1 MMDGFMSCYKIYLP
15 LDPNEIKST
24 GGAPVA
30 KMKFGSIMSNVRK
43 ASIAS
48 KDSVDTSKSTPANS
62 VSGLV
67 SSASTRKGS
76 EKDKDKKKSGSGLS
90 KFKTGFLSKGKKKSE
105 KEAAVVSTG
114 KELKHRLFFRE
125 KRELTDEEI
134 LQAIGEDD
142 SQKIV
147 AQSMDEIANAATVM
161 KKFLDGKRPLS
172 ETIAGGDTTNKTSI
186 PGSVLYVGSL
196 KARLSKTEGD
206 EDGLK
211 AIRSNAVMN
220 TTVFLG
226 KMISRKDKYGL
237 IRGGSNMTGEEE
249 VLFVKRQHEEMF
261 KRAWILYKE
270 AIEGEKEDDA
280 DASTGAEP
288 KAKAKAP

>member
-1 MMDGFMSCYKIYLP
+1 M
-15 LDPNEIKST
+15 
-24 GGAPVA
+24 GGPVA

-43 ASIAS
+43 ASVAS
-48 KDSVDTSKSTPANS
+48 KDSVDTSKSTPASS
-62 VSGLV
+62 VSGVV

-76 EKDKDKKKSGSGLS
+76 EKDKDKKKSGAGLS
-90 KFKTGFLSKGKKKSE
+90 KFKTGFLSKGKKKAE
-105 KEAAVVSTG
+105 KEAVVSTG
-114 KELKHRLFFRE
+114 KELKQRLFFRE

-147 AQSMDEIANAATVM
+147 AQSMDEIANAASVM
-161 KKFLDGKRPLS
+161 KKFLDGKRPLT
-172 ETIAGGDTTNKTSI
+172 EEAKGCDVTNATTI

-196 KARLSKTEGD
+196 KARLSKTGEN

-211 AIRSNAVMN
+211 AISRNSVMN

-237 IRGGSNMTGEEE
+237 IRGGSDISGEEE
-249 VLFVKRQHEEMF
+249 DSSRDNPVIAALEKVKLKQQSLDTDS
-261 KRAWILYKE
+261 RA
-270 AIEGEKEDDA
+270 
-280 DASTGAEP
+280 ASRTSHVRSEYITL
-288 KAKAKAP
+288 APL

>member
-1 MMDGFMSCYKIYLP
+1 M
-15 LDPNEIKST
+15 
-24 GGAPVA
+24 A

-43 ASIAS
+43 ASVAS

-62 VSGLV
+62 VTGLV

-105 KEAAVVSTG
+105 KEAVVSTG

-125 KRELTDEEI
+125 KIELTDEEI

-161 KKFLDGKRPLS
+161 KKFLDGKKP
-172 ETIAGGDTTNKTSI
+172 ETVDGCNTTNKASI
-186 PGSVLYVGSL
+186 PSSGLYVGSL

-206 EDGLK
+206 EAGLK

-237 IRGGSNMTGEEE
+237 IRGGSDMTGEEE
-249 VLFVKRQHEEMF
+249 DSSRDNPVITALEKVKLRQQSLDSDS
-261 KRAWILYKE
+261 RA
-270 AIEGEKEDDA
+270 
-280 DASTGAEP
+280 ASRTSHVRSENISLALSQ
-288 KAKAKAP
+288 